1 MMALSSMMCGKATVK
16 RGEEI
21 YVAGI
26 AMRGSKG
33 PAQFALST
41 AYSLNFWPLY
51 HFMVIIKPPTSPPL
65 LVFDFQPKDPENLYV
80 ALAALSGNY
89 VPGVIHKRTLS
100 KLLKS
105 KCWYVGSS
113 KMDAVEGA
121 DKFNKTWQTDL
132 RIGHHDCRDYTNGLV
147 EYLTGEE
154 NVLDRLGKSGW
165 SQ

>member
-1 MMALSSMMCGKATVK
+1 MALLSRMCVKAKTK
-16 RGEEI
+16 REDDI

-33 PAQFALST
+33 PAQLALST

-51 HFMVIIKPPTSPPL
+51 HFMVIIKQPTSPPL

-89 VPGVIHKRTLS
+89 VPGVVNTRTLS

-105 KCWYVGSS
+105 KCWFVGSS
-113 KMDAVEGA
+113 EMDAVEGA
-121 DKFNKTWQTDL
+121 YEFNKSWQTDL

-147 EYLTGEE
+147 QYLTGEE
-154 NVLDRLGKSGW
+154 NVLERLGKSGW
-165 SQ
+165 R

>member
-89 VPGVIHKRTLS
+89 VPG
-100 KLLKS
+100 
-105 KCWYVGSS
+105 SS
-113 KMDAVEGA
+113 KMDAVKGA